1 MRSGGQ
7 GLTAQSLGLGVEAA
21 VGAVSS
27 GRRGAHRA
35 VAGRPGAQRF
45 LHVLFQTL
53 DQILLMLL
61 MILLK
66 LVLVL
71 VLVLVMMMMML
82 LLLLLQVRLVRML
95 LVRVLMR
102 MHLEVHL
109 VSTFTRKLGNIII
122 ISVKI

>member
-1 MRSGGQ
+1 MRSDGQ

-71 VLVLVMMMMML
+71 VLVMMMMML

>member
-71 VLVLVMMMMML
+71 VLVMMMMML